1 MSTRGL
7 TKNVELPMLFD
18 DFFKP
23 WNGWFNNRE
32 DWGSFSMPAVNVIE
46 EDDNY
51 KLSLAAPG
59 LKKEYFQVKLDGNM
73 LTISCEKEE
82 SKDEKDGRYTRKEYN
97 YSSFNRSFGLPD
109 NVKQDKIEATY
120 EDGVL
125 KLVLPKKDEARNQPS
140 SKNIKVQ

>member
-59 LKKEYFQVKLDGNM
+59 LKKEDFQVKLDGNM

-82 SKDEKDGRYTRKEYN
+82 SKDLT
-97 YSSFNRSFGLPD
+97 YS
-109 NVKQDKIEATY
+109 
-120 EDGVL
+120 
-125 KLVLPKKDEARNQPS
+125 RNQLGEH
-140 SKNIKVQ
+140 K